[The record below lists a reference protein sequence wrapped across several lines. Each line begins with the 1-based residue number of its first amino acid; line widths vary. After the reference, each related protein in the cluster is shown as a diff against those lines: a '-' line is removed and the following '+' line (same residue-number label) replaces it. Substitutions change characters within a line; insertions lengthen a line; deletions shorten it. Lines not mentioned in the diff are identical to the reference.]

1 MPLPLWQGILLMSS
15 PMCLTL
21 ARLRATRSLLGR
33 YISNT
38 KLVLLIVHW
47 QTATFSIHWQWL
59 LCDSFNIQMHHWK
72 INQIGSAV
80 TVVAINIIIINDH
93 QDISRLAEKGAWE
106 EVLQLLE
113 ERQARPSYKMLSSI
127 LSEIVTPI
135 TKADRHVISLQIC

>member
-1 MPLPLWQGILLMSS
+1 
-15 PMCLTL
+15 
-21 ARLRATRSLLGR
+21 
-33 YISNT
+33 
-38 KLVLLIVHW
+38 
-47 QTATFSIHWQWL
+47 
-59 LCDSFNIQMHHWK
+59 MHHWK

>member
-1 MPLPLWQGILLMSS
+1 
-15 PMCLTL
+15 
-21 ARLRATRSLLGR
+21 
-33 YISNT
+33 
-38 KLVLLIVHW
+38 
-47 QTATFSIHWQWL
+47 
-59 LCDSFNIQMHHWK
+59 MHHWK

-127 LSEIVTPI
+127 LSEIVTPF
-135 TKADRHVISLQIC
+135 TKEDVISLQIC

>member
-1 MPLPLWQGILLMSS
+1 
-15 PMCLTL
+15 
-21 ARLRATRSLLGR
+21 
-33 YISNT
+33 
-38 KLVLLIVHW
+38 
-47 QTATFSIHWQWL
+47 
-59 LCDSFNIQMHHWK
+59 MHHWK

-127 LSEIVTPI
+127 LSEIVTTI
-135 TKADRHVISLQIC
+135 TKADRHVMSLQIC